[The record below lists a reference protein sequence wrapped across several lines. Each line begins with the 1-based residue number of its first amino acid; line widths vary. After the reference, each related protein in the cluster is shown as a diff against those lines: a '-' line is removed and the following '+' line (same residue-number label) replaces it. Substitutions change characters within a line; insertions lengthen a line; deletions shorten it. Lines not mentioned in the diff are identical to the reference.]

1 MFAGPV
7 GCAVI
12 LNELLDGFALKTQFS
27 SASLVMFK
35 SLRTSTKLLLL
46 CSVFVGAL
54 VVATYSLIAEKQIAI
69 NFVRKELVGVEGLEV
84 LRGVYTDILTNKG
97 GVLAATGEA
106 VRTLAQIEDDADFDK
121 LDTQELET
129 DLAGVI
135 DKLSRAADADQ
146 RRTFSVD
153 ALTAARRL
161 AARIGD
167 DSNLTLD
174 PDLDSYYVQNIVVA
188 KIPILLSQIGEL
200 HSQLETLPPGNPSAA
215 DPAVAA
221 LVLGGM
227 IRSTLDGIES
237 DLQASYR
244 GGSGA
249 QLRKALGGKVEAL
262 ISIWNAYLDAF
273 NASLAG
279 ADDAA
284 TLNRSY
290 SSAVRSAIDTWSVG
304 LVELKRLLTARLSHL
319 IGRLRSSL
327 LLNGLLVA
335 LSIAFAVVTGRH
347 IVQPLLKLERLADKV
362 GQTQNYGLRTDY
374 ESRDEIGR
382 LAAAFNTMLA
392 DLATAREREATDAAR
407 QTAMQAELAR
417 AAKITTMGEMA
428 ASIAHEI
435 NQPLAAI
442 VNNANASLRWLS
454 QDPPNVTRAR
464 SVLERVVGDGARA
477 SEVISSIRS
486 MLEKSGQDRTP
497 LDVNDLIR
505 EVVTFVRADLR
516 SHGVAVQIELAKTLP
531 LVSAVRIQLQQV
543 LLNLIANAAE
553 SMAAVDDRARTLT
566 VRSQITEGCDILI
579 SVEDSGTGLS
589 ETDRERIFEAFYSTK
604 PEGMGMGLSICRS
617 IVEVHGGRIT
627 ASPASPFG
635 SLFVVRLPGDQ
646 SQQ

>member
-1 MFAGPV
+1 
-7 GCAVI
+7 
-12 LNELLDGFALKTQFS
+12 
-27 SASLVMFK
+27 MFK
-35 SLRTSTKLLLL
+35 SLRTGTKLLLL

-69 NFVRKELVGVEGLEV
+69 NFVRKELVGVEYLEA
-84 LRGVYTDILTNKG
+84 LRGVYADILTNKRG
-97 GVLAATGEA
+97 LPASTDEAA
-106 VRTLAQIEDDADFDK
+106 RTLAEMESADFDQ
-121 LDTQELET
+121 LDTRALEGA
-129 DLAGVI
+129 LASMI
-135 DKLSRAADADQ
+135 DKLALTADADQ
-146 RRTFSVD
+146 RRAILVD

-161 AARIGD
+161 ASRIGD

-174 PDLDSYYVQNIVVA
+174 PDLDSYYVQDIVVA
-188 KIPILLSQIGEL
+188 KIPTLLSQIGEL
-200 HSQLETLPPGNPSAA
+200 QSQLETLSPGNASTASL
-215 DPAVAA
+215 AVGV
-221 LVLGGM
+221 LVLDGM

-249 QLRKALGGKVEAL
+249 QLREAL
-262 ISIWNAYLDAF
+262 DGNVETMVSTGKSYLSAVK
-273 NASLAG
+273 ASLAG
-279 ADDAA
+279 ANDASA
-284 TLNRSY
+284 LNRSY
-290 SSAVRSAIDTWSVG
+290 SSAVSSANDTWSVS
-304 LVELKRLLTARLSHL
+304 LAELKRLLNARLSYL
-319 IGRLRSSL
+319 LGKLRSSL

-362 GQTQNYGLRTDY
+362 GQTQNYRLRTDY

-392 DLATAREREATDAAR
+392 DLAAAREREATDAAR
-407 QTAMQAELAR
+407 QAAMRTELAR

-454 QDPPNVTRAR
+454 QDPPNVMRAR

-477 SEVISSIRS
+477 SEVISSIRG

-505 EVVTFVRADLR
+505 EVMTFVRADLR
-516 SHGVAVQIELAKTLP
+516 SHGIAVKTELAEALP

-553 SMAAVDDRARTLT
+553 AMVAVEDRTRVLT
-566 VRSQITEGCDILI
+566 VRSQKTDGSDILI
-579 SVEDSGTGLS
+579 AVADSGTGIA
-589 ETDRERIFEAFYSTK
+589 ETDNERIFEAFYSTK

-617 IVEVHGGRIT
+617 IVEAHGGRIT
-627 ASPASPFG
+627 ASVSPCG
-635 SLFVVRLPGDQ
+635 SVLIVSLPSDQ
-646 SQQ
+646 LRQ